1 MWALRISILA
11 DYLNVDHN
19 IRQSTKIDF
28 TGPLDNLHCD
38 THSKNVVLYSR
49 LSVLVERMTWK
60 LWAINGV
67 RTRDNHNHKVGL
79 YR

>member
-1 MWALRISILA
+1 MCALRISILA

-49 LSVLVERMTWK
+49 LSVLVQRSYNELIISYFIVDYKKM
-60 LWAINGV
+60 
-67 RTRDNHNHKVGL
+67 
-79 YR
+79 